1 MTNEERELIM
11 RDMSGEQRDR
21 YRQILR
27 ELGSKLK
34 IPNGRRLSLKEL
46 IDSGKIS
53 VPEELRPAIEAFA
66 ERDAMGPE
74 IGAPAI
80 DFCLKRLDGEEYVR
94 LSDFKNK
101 RPVALI
107 FGSYT

>member
-11 RDMSGEQRDR
+11 KDMSEEQRDG

-27 ELGSKLK
+27 ELGRELK
-34 IPNGRRLSLKEL
+34 ISDGRRLSLKEL
-46 IDSGKIS
+46 IDSGKIP
-53 VPEELRPAIEAFA
+53 VPEELRPAIESFA

-80 DFCLKRLDGEEYVR
+80 DFCLKRLDAGEYIR
-94 LSDFKNK
+94 LSDFQNK
-101 RPVALI
+101 RPVAVI